1 MKVSGHRI
9 GTEEVESALLRHPS
23 VSEAAVV
30 GIPDDVTGER
40 IVAFVIT
47 KTGVVSDDALKQAL
61 IQTVRNNIGS
71 IAKPEIIHWVEG
83 LPKTRS
89 GKIMRRLLR
98 KIACHELDDLGD
110 LSTLADPGVIDRLR
124 LL

>member
-1 MKVSGHRI
+1 M
-9 GTEEVESALLRHPS
+9 
-23 VSEAAVV
+23 V
-30 GIPDDVTGER
+30 GMPDEITGER
-40 IVAFVIT
+40 IVAFVVT
-47 KTGVVSDDALKQAL
+47 KTGVVTNDQLKQAL
-61 IQTVRNNIGS
+61 IQMVRSDIGS
-71 IAKPEIIHWVEG
+71 IAKPEIIYWVDG

-110 LSTLADPGVIDRLR
+110 ISTLADPGIIDALR